1 MIGSLQSKIIQ
12 LTSEQLISFLT
23 NKIAQLE
30 SNYSALQDKVEL
42 LTQREVI
49 SNQRIEV
56 LEKENE
62 NLREELSRY
71 KIKKDS
77 SNSSM
82 PPSSDMNNPI
92 RNKSLREKSGKKA
105 GGQHGHKGK
114 TLEFRKDPDEVIEHI
129 PKTCDQ
135 CGIILIDTQNELIES
150 RQVFDIPPIKVI
162 CTEHRIFSNRCNCGH
177 INCGVFPITVKS
189 MVQYGCNMEATIAY
203 MHTRQFM
210 PYDRMREYFECVMNL
225 EISTG
230 GINHILQRFVSK
242 CKPIYDALKVK
253 VEAATNLGCDETGA
267 KVNKEKG
274 WFWTWQNKFF
284 TYIAF
289 SSSRGFDTI
298 ESLFKNG
305 LLNAILNHDC
315 WAAQFKCKAKGHQVC
330 TSHLLRDLVFLF
342 ELYNNDWAI
351 KFKELIKEAI
361 ELKNI
366 LKPSDYIN
374 PIPQRDKL
382 ERRLTR
388 LLKQEIPK
396 KCQKLITFQNRG
408 LKYRDSILLF
418 LYYEEVPPDNN
429 GSERAIRN
437 IKVKQKVSGQFRS
450 EKGASDFAILRSIV
464 DTTIKS
470 GKEVFGELLNIAN
483 LTTE

>member
-1 MIGSLQSKIIQ
+1 M
-12 LTSEQLISFLT
+12 TSEQLISFLT

-30 SNYSALQDKVEL
+30 ANYSILQDKVESSAK
-42 LTQREVI
+42 REVVL
-49 SNQRIEV
+49 NQRIES
-56 LEKENE
+56 LEKKNE
-62 NLREELSRY
+62 KLKEELSRY

-82 PPSSDMNNPI
+82 PPSSDMNNPV
-92 RNKSLREKSGKKA
+92 RNKSLREKSDKKA

-129 PKTCDQ
+129 PKVCNQ
-135 CGIILIDTQNELIES
+135 CGTSLSDRGNECIES
-150 RQVFDIPPIKVI
+150 RQVFDIPPIKVT
-162 CTEHRIFSNRCNCGH
+162 CTEHRIFSIRCNCGH
-177 INCGVFPITVKS
+177 INCEVFPDTVKS
-189 MVQYGCNMEATIAY
+189 MVQYGSNIEATIAY

-210 PYDRMREYFECVMNL
+210 PYERMREFFECVMNL

-230 GINHILQRFVSK
+230 GINHVLQRFVKK
-242 CKPIYDALKVK
+242 CKPIYDSLKDR
-253 VEAATNLGCDETGA
+253 VEAAMNLGCDETGA

-305 LLNAILNHDC
+305 LLHAILNHDC

-330 TSHLLRDLVFLF
+330 TSHLLRDLVYLF

-361 ELKNI
+361 VLKNI
-366 LKPSDYIN
+366 LKPSDYLN

-396 KCQKLITFQNRG
+396 KFKKLITFQNRG
-408 LKYRDSILLF
+408 IKYRDSILLF
-418 LYYEEVPPDNN
+418 LYHEEVPPDNN

-470 GKEVFGELLNIAN
+470 GKEVFSELINIAN
-483 LTTE
+483 LATE